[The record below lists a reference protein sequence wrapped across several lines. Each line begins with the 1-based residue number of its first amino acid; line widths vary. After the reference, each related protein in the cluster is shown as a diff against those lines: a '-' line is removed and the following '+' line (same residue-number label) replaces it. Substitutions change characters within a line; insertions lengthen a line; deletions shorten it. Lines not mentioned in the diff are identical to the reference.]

1 MQDEERRRIARE
13 LHDSAGQMTTA
24 LLMNLEQLKRTNGVE
39 RERLLADSDAILQN
53 LSKELRTMSH
63 LLHPPLLEEVGLC
76 SALQW
81 YVDGFSKRSGIATIL
96 ELAADFG
103 RLTPELEIAI
113 FRVVQESLTNVHRH
127 SGSSKA
133 NVRLKRSQDAAL
145 LEIQDEGKGIA
156 SDTKSLLLG
165 SGPVGVGLRGMR
177 ERVAQLGGTL
187 EIESEGNGVTIRA
200 MFPTAK
206 SSTVSAAQLV

>member
-1 MQDEERRRIARE
+1 M
-13 LHDSAGQMTTA
+13 
-24 LLMNLEQLKRTNGVE
+24 
-39 RERLLADSDAILQN
+39 
-53 LSKELRTMSH
+53 
-63 LLHPPLLEEVGLC
+63 
-76 SALQW
+76 
-81 YVDGFSKRSGIATIL
+81 
-96 ELAADFG
+96 
-103 RLTPELEIAI
+103 

-133 NVRLKRSQDAAL
+133 IVRLNRSQDAVL
-145 LEIQDEGKGIA
+145 LEIQDEGKGITSA
-156 SDTKSLLLG
+156 TKSLLLG

-206 SSTVSAAQLV
+206 SAAVSAQEIV